1 MTNKLGLKFEMHEVA
16 SLFVHKSHWHF
27 ERGDKLVAAKHPVT
41 HQAIVSVVLELSS
54 FRQCKEDL
62 HDIY

>member
-1 MTNKLGLKFEMHEVA
+1 MHEVT